1 MLQGRLKVL
10 ELEELVGNRIS
21 SSSSTVRTSLVV
33 MEVHHQ
39 LHLPVEEMTLEVV
52 DNKTSES
59 AHIVLCRTCIVFLYL
74 LLVVPNRRSVCVL
87 KLL

>member
-21 SSSSTVRTSLVV
+21 SSSSSSTVLTSLVV

-59 AHIVLCRTCIVFLYL
+59 AHIVLCRTYCFLYL
-74 LLVVPNRRSVCVL
+74 LLVDRIAGRFAY
-87 KLL
+87 